1 MKPGLW
7 MVIVVVSVWIGF
19 LLGYSVA
26 SHTAR
31 QSVTAAAAAAE
42 APAGAGGYGR

>member
-26 SHTAR
+26 SHTAK
-31 QSVTAAAAAAE
+31 QGVTAGAPAAE
-42 APAGAGGYGR
+42 TAAGAGGYGR